1 MPSRLLIVEDDA
13 EMGEALASLF
23 SGEGHLCELAA
34 DATSA
39 LERVNL
45 QTFDAVVSDIRMD
58 GMDGLELL
66 DRIKQDHPALP
77 VVLVTAAGGVAQ
89 AVDAIKRG
97 AFGYAVKPCDV
108 GELRAMVAS
117 ALDSRLHPGES
128 ARVATAAA
136 VQGSADMTLVGTGP
150 AMRTLQTAID
160 FVARSSAPVLV
171 TGETGVGKELVARAI
186 HARSARALRP
196 FVAVNTSA
204 IPQELL
210 EGEIFGHAKGGF
222 TGAIQARKGLLTE
235 ADGGTL
241 LLDEIGD
248 MSFGLQAKL
257 LRVLQFGDV
266 RPVGSDRVHHVDV
279 RVIASTHRDLPA
291 LIKEGRFR
299 EDLYYRLDVLSVHVP
314 PLRDR
319 TEDISALAAHFLAQ
333 ACGRAPSS
341 PVRSIG
347 RDALRVLSERS
358 WPGNVRE
365 LASSIERAVVF
376 GVDEMIDCNQLS
388 SSPASGPSWG
398 WPFPPQSPWTLQQL
412 SRAYAEWALE
422 HTGGDKQ
429 RAAEIL
435 GVDLSTLYRWRR
447 KPQD

>member
-1 MPSRLLIVEDDA
+1 MQSRLLIVDDDT
-13 EMGEALASLF
+13 EMREALAMLF
-23 SGEGHLCELAA
+23 SGEGHICEMAP
-34 DATSA
+34 DASSA
-39 LERVNL
+39 LRLVDQ
-45 QTFDAVVSDIRMD
+45 QTFDAVVSDIRME

-66 DRIKQDHPALP
+66 DRIKLSHPALP
-77 VVLVTAAGGVAQ
+77 VVLITAAGGVNQ

-97 AFGYAVKPCDV
+97 ASGYAVKPCNVDELRKVVADALDARLHPDEGMRAPAAATTV
-108 GELRAMVAS
+108 GEL
-117 ALDSRLHPGES
+117 E
-128 ARVATAAA
+128 
-136 VQGSADMTLVGTGP
+136 LVGSGP

-186 HARSARALRP
+186 HARSLRASRP
-196 FVAVNTSA
+196 FIAVNTSA

-210 EGEIFGHAKGGF
+210 EGEIFGHARGGF
-222 TGAIQARKGLLTE
+222 TGAVQARKGLLTE

-248 MSFGLQAKL
+248 MSYGLQAKL

-279 RVIASTHRDLPA
+279 RVIASTHQDLPA
-291 LIKEGRFR
+291 LVKAGRFR
-299 EDLYYRLDVLSVHVP
+299 EDLYFRLDVLSVHVP

-319 TEDISALAAHFLAQ
+319 PEDIPALAAYFLAQ
-333 ACGRAPSS
+333 ACMRAPSS

-347 RDALRVLSERS
+347 RDALRALAERS
-358 WPGNVRE
+358 WPGNGRE

-376 GVDEMIDCNQLS
+376 GVDEMIDTNQLS
-388 SSPASGPSWG
+388 PAPLEGPVSG
-398 WPFPPQSPWTLQQL
+398 WPFPSASPWTLQHL
-412 SRAYAEWALE
+412 NRTYAEWVLGQ
-422 HTGGDKQ
+422 TGGDKQ

-447 KPQD
+447 KPTS